1 MHGGTGLGVGDD
13 GLGVELVGQVD
24 GGGRDGTGGGH
35 IQVLQLRD
43 AVETMLGGEG
53 GDAAHGVHGDCRVL
67 ADGGLVGG
75 HGGVG
80 TVEDGVAQSDASA
93 RVGTGE
99 LTMEPR
105 TSVATMT
112 GLAY

>member
-24 GGGRDGTGGGH
+24 GGGRDGTCGGH

-80 TVEDGVAQSDASA
+80 TVEDGVGA
-93 RVGTGE
+93 GE